1 MVQMDGYGGPEVL
14 VWREVPARALRHGE
28 VRIHTM
34 AAAVNRADI
43 EIRRGRWPIEQSEPF
58 PYTPGLE
65 VMGEVVEIAE
75 GVHSVRVGDRV
86 ITMMQRL
93 GGIHGERPGGY
104 AEDVTVLAS
113 SVAQLPVDV
122 DCYALAALGLA
133 AVTAWEG
140 LCRLRLQPGHRIAV
154 LGASG
159 GVGSAAISLAKGL
172 GARVLAVLPRAGKER
187 YVRSLGAD
195 EVISLQAG
203 PLVEQVGPR
212 RLDSVLELLG
222 QRTFRDSVALLAHGG
237 RLCLVGALTG
247 EDLHLVAWDLMQD
260 IVLTGYS
267 SENLTAA
274 ELRADV
280 EHLVSELRAGRL
292 AVPRYRLL
300 PLREAGQAHRLMEAG
315 EVEGRLLLVP

>member
-1 MVQMDGYGGPEVL
+1 MVRMDGYGGPEVL

-28 VRIHTM
+28 VRIQTM

-43 EIRRGRWPIEQSEPF
+43 EIRRGHWPIEQPEPF

-65 VMGEVVEIAE
+65 VLGKIIEVAD
-75 GVHSVRVGDRV
+75 GVQSVRVGDRV

-104 AEDVTVLAS
+104 AEEVTVLAS
-113 SVAQLPVDV
+113 SVAQVPADV
-122 DCYALAALGLA
+122 DYYALAALGLA

-140 LCRLRLQPGHRIAV
+140 LRRLQLQPGHRIAV

-159 GVGSAAISLAKGL
+159 GVGSAAISLANGL
-172 GARVLAVLPRAGKER
+172 SAQVLAVLPRAGKEH

-195 EVISLQAG
+195 EVLSLQAG
-203 PLVEQVGPR
+203 SLVDQVGPR
-212 RLDSVLELLG
+212 RLDAVLELLG
-222 QRTFRDSVALLAHGG
+222 QRTFRDSVAVLAPGG

-260 IVLTGYS
+260 LVVTGYS
-267 SENLTAA
+267 SENLTGD
-274 ELRADV
+274 ELRADIA
-280 EHLVSELRAGRL
+280 HLVGELRAGRL
-292 AVPRYRLL
+292 AIPRYQLL
-300 PLREAGQAHRLMEAG
+300 PLREAGQAHRLMETG
-315 EVEGRLLLVP
+315 GVEGRLLLVP